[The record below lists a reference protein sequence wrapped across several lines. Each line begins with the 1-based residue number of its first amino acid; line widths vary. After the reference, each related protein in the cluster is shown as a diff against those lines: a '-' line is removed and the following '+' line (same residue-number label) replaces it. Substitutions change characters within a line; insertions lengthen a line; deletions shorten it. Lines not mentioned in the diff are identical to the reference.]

1 MLPTV
6 PPSEVAVP
14 SSVAASRATAVVAG
28 TVTPETEPLTE
39 DVPALA
45 VDATCATAEE
55 TGAVTRAAVPV
66 TEELR
71 ALPVETT
78 WPPAEDAKALPVE
91 TTWPPAE
98 DTEPVT
104 EEAELA
110 TAEVADRP
118 AEVTW
123 LTADFA
129 VPAVLEVTAPAA
141 CVAADTADVV
151 DEAGAAL
158 VGAVGLVAGALE
170 AGTELVTVETAAWPV
185 EAACPTADDTSAA
198 AEEVLVAVAPAV
210 PLSAVV
216 APGVVDADTDFA
228 VRRENTMATPIA
240 AMAMPAAHR
249 QNRRTLVTSPLV
261 TTVTLIGPGYF
272 CLAHLCLD

>member
-14 SSVAASRATAVVAG
+14 SPVAASRVTAVVAG

-39 DVPALA
+39 DVTALA

-55 TGAVTRAAVPV
+55 TGAVTGAAVSV

-71 ALPVETT
+71 ALPAEAT
-78 WPPAEDAKALPVE
+78 WL
-91 TTWPPAE
+91 PAE

-110 TAEVADRP
+110 TAEVADWP

-158 VGAVGLVAGALE
+158 VGAVGLAAGALE
-170 AGTELVTVETAAWPV
+170 AGTDLVTVETAAWPV

-198 AEEVLVAVAPAV
+198 AEEVLAAVAPAA

-216 APGVVDADTDFA
+216 APGLADADADFA

-272 CLAHLCLD
+272 CLARLCLN

>member
-1 MLPTV
+1 MVTRA
-6 PPSEVAVP
+6 VA
-14 SSVAASRATAVVAG
+14 
-28 TVTPETEPLTE
+28 PETEPLAE
-39 DVPALA
+39 DVTTLA
-45 VDATCATAEE
+45 ADATCATAEE
-55 TGAVTRAAVPV
+55 TGGVTRAAVPV
-66 TEELR
+66 AEDAS

-78 WPPAEDAKALPVE
+78 WLPAEDVRALSAE
-91 TTWPPAE
+91 MTWLPAE

-110 TAEVADRP
+110 TAEVADWP

-123 LTADFA
+123 LIADFA

-158 VGAVGLVAGALE
+158 VGAVGLAAGALE

-185 EAACPTADDTSAA
+185 EAAWPTADDTSAA
-198 AEEVLVAVAPAV
+198 EEEVLVAVAPAV

-216 APGVVDADTDFA
+216 AAGLADADADFA

-261 TTVTLIGPGYF
+261 TTVTLISSGRPV
-272 CLAHLCLD
+272 

>member
-1 MLPTV
+1 
-6 PPSEVAVP
+6 
-14 SSVAASRATAVVAG
+14 VVTGA
-28 TVTPETEPLTE
+28 VTPETELLTE
-39 DVPALA
+39 DVTALA
-45 VDATCATAEE
+45 ADATCATAEE
-55 TGAVTRAAVPV
+55 TGAVTRAAVPAV
-66 TEELR
+66 GDVR
-71 ALPVETT
+71 ALPAETT
-78 WPPAEDAKALPVE
+78 WLPAEDARALPAE
-91 TTWPPAE
+91 TTWLPAEDAEPVTE

-104 EEAELA
+104 GEAELA
-110 TAEVADRP
+110 TAELADWP

-151 DEAGAAL
+151 DEAGAL
-158 VGAVGLVAGALE
+158 VGAVGLAAGTLE

-185 EAACPTADDTSAA
+185 EAACPAADDTSAA

-216 APGVVDADTDFA
+216 APGLVDADADLA

-261 TTVTLIGPGYF
+261 TTVTLISSGRPV
-272 CLAHLCLD
+272 

>member
-1 MLPTV
+1 MVTG
-6 PPSEVAVP
+6 A
-14 SSVAASRATAVVAG
+14 
-28 TVTPETEPLTE
+28 VTPETEPLTE
-39 DVPALA
+39 DVTALA

-78 WPPAEDAKALPVE
+78 WLPAEDVRALPVE
-91 TTWPPAE
+91 TTWLPAE

-104 EEAELA
+104 GEAELA
-110 TAEVADRP
+110 TAEVAGWP

-123 LTADFA
+123 LAADFT
-129 VPAVLEVTAPAA
+129 VPAVLEETAPAA
-141 CVAADTADVV
+141 CVAADVAADTIDVAG
-151 DEAGAAL
+151 ETGAALAGAA
-158 VGAVGLVAGALE
+158 GLVAGALD
-170 AGTELVTVETAAWPV
+170 ADPELVTAETAVWPV
-185 EAACPTADDTSAA
+185 EAACPTAEDTSAVT
-198 AEEVLVAVAPAV
+198 EEVLVAVASAAPF
-210 PLSAVV
+210 SAVV
-216 APGVVDADTDFA
+216 AAGLADADADFE

-261 TTVTLIGPGYF
+261 TTVTLISSGRPV
-272 CLAHLCLD
+272 